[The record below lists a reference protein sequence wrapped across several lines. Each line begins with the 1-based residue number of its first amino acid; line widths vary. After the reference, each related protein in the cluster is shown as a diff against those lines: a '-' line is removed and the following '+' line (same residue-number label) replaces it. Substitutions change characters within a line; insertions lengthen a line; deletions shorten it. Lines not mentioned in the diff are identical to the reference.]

1 MQSVYEYLSPSIPN
15 DHCRQTRAIDMALGR
30 LKKLKPGII
39 MDLGCGTGVTY
50 DVFKQ
55 HAPKARW
62 IGVDIEESPEVK
74 QRQRKDAEFVTFD
87 GINIPF
93 DDDYFD
99 MIFSNQVFEHV
110 RHPEALLAEVRRTLS
125 KRGLFIGQTSHLE
138 PYHSYSYWN
147 FTAFG
152 FKRICEDA
160 GLKLVELRPGID
172 GITLIKRSYLG
183 RPDEYSRWF
192 KEESPLNIEIEEN
205 ARRQFRRTKIINF
218 RKLMYCGQ
226 FAFVVAR
233 A

>member
-30 LKKLKPGII
+30 LRKLKPGII